1 MTPRT
6 TQRTGPIAAAL
17 AATAILISG
26 CDGKL
31 GEEFRATT
39 ATSLE
44 SGLTTVVSGLID
56 GAFAVYDPGTDST
69 TNSNTTTGT

>member
-1 MTPRT
+1 MTRTT
-6 TQRTGPIAAAL
+6 TQRAGRFLAAL

-56 GAFAVYDPGTDST
+56 GAFAVYDPGTDS
-69 TNSNTTTGT
+69 SGSGTTTSG